1 MLWNGFIWLSSMFDF
16 CAQGNEPSDSIQAG
30 EFIDHLSNYQIL
42 KKDSAYGVRLFGV
55 EQVFFVFAGYS
66 CFYQL
71 LFVAILHTDFG
82 K

>member
-1 MLWNGFIWLSSMFDF
+1 
-16 CAQGNEPSDSIQAG
+16 
-30 EFIDHLSNYQIL
+30 
-42 KKDSAYGVRLFGV
+42 V

-82 K
+82 KWSGRKSIMVSEPRSAWFGSLLAYFS